1 MAIAAVASGI
11 SFFLRP
17 VPLTI
22 RTNSSIFVGERDMA
36 MALFDEELP
45 KRKAELTVGEDLS
58 KLSIAEL
65 EDRIAL
71 LKAEIVR
78 VEEAVAAKRASLGV
92 ADSFFKR

>member
-1 MAIAAVASGI
+1 
-11 SFFLRP
+11 
-17 VPLTI
+17 
-22 RTNSSIFVGERDMA
+22 MA

-65 EDRIAL
+65 EDRIAR